1 MPNIS
6 TPTSQVW
13 RFFQGLLEDRVV
25 LEAQVRIGGAELSN
39 VFGLQLQQLW
49 VQPAASV
56 ETWSS
61 GQLDNQ
67 DLGPTD
73 GRPGS
78 RFALYMTKKYLGSVL
93 DVGKIPSES

>member
-1 MPNIS
+1 LRGTTGNLTSTANNLGVPNIS

-73 GRPGS
+73 GRSSGLRKEKVP
-78 RFALYMTKKYLGSVL
+78 
-93 DVGKIPSES
+93 

>member
-1 MPNIS
+1 M
-6 TPTSQVW
+6 
-13 RFFQGLLEDRVV
+13 
-25 LEAQVRIGGAELSN
+25 RIGGAELSN

-56 ETWSS
+56 ETWSA

-73 GRPGS
+73 GGSSALRKEKGSVANSLKPLVSSGS
-78 RFALYMTKKYLGSVL
+78 RFTTVHDKKYLGSVL